1 MRAALIAVLAALIPV
16 PLAARADRA
25 SPAVELEVPEVPEVL
40 GGTPLYFALEIRH
53 AGRLVGRPKLLGET
67 GKVLKAERRKPGAA
81 VPDYQLVVNP
91 SDRGAR
97 RFHLSVDLAVPG
109 RRGQSELDLDHGEV
123 RKLDLGPRSGGLEVS
138 LTLMMVD
145 SPEFRALM
153 RLMEK
158 EAGQAE
164 EPAAI

>member
-25 SPAVELEVPEVPEVL
+25 SPAVELEVPEVL

-53 AGRLVGRPKLLGET
+53 AGRLVARPKLLGET
-67 GKVLKAERRKPGAA
+67 GKLLKAERRKPGAA
-81 VPDYQLVVNP
+81 APDYQLVVNP

-123 RKLDLGPRSGGLEVS
+123 RKLELGPRSGGLEVS

-153 RLMEK
+153 RLLER